1 MSKVNIAQIL
11 VGIDGNT
18 VVLGA
23 RKIKS
28 KLIAEI
34 NKQDLSS
41 QIQVVET
48 GSIGPVNKGVVLG
61 IYPTGEIYANVTE
74 ENVAEF
80 IKERFVKG
88 RPYKKLLLAEK
99 LSSEIDPADYDSR
112 KTQHHGRIVLENC
125 EIGRAHV

>member
-1 MSKVNIAQIL
+1 MATLSFWGQ
-11 VGIDGNT
+11 
-18 VVLGA
+18 

-80 IKERFVKG
+80 IRERFVKG
-88 RPYKKLLLAEK
+88 RPYK
-99 LSSEIDPADYDSR
+99 
-112 KTQHHGRIVLENC
+112 NC
-125 EIGRAHV
+125 F